1 MNGKRLLTLAAVV
14 AFAAMAVFIMRGK
27 DEHDAYVI
35 SGENDVSEEEWRN
48 YFKAMDI
55 EGPGLDR
62 YFADS
67 IANPQTVRFFK
78 ALQGKFKNLDFESH
92 LEAIHAYLRRM
103 MSAER
108 AEEMFALYKKFATYE
123 KSLIADSKRFR
134 GPVSGRD
141 ALSYLRDIQRY
152 RREFFGAETADRLFG
167 LEVRTQEYL
176 LRKGLVLNENSYG
189 AEKEKKLAAL
199 QRDIWGGKG
208 SPLDEGRQPL
218 ERYNEKLQIFARD
231 LGELSDEERAE
242 RVRSFRSEFF
252 SEDVVRRLEK
262 VDAEIATDVARER
275 VYRTREHEIKS
286 DSGLSDDE
294 KTRILESLQRE
305 IFGDDAESF
314 KRREAIANGS
324 GR

>member
-1 MNGKRLLTLAAVV
+1 
-14 AFAAMAVFIMRGK
+14 
-27 DEHDAYVI
+27 
-35 SGENDVSEEEWRN
+35 
-48 YFKAMDI
+48 
-55 EGPGLDR
+55 
-62 YFADS
+62 
-67 IANPQTVRFFK
+67 
-78 ALQGKFKNLDFESH
+78 
-92 LEAIHAYLRRM
+92 
-103 MSAER
+103 
-108 AEEMFALYKKFATYE
+108 
-123 KSLIADSKRFR
+123 
-134 GPVSGRD
+134 
-141 ALSYLRDIQRY
+141 
-152 RREFFGAETADRLFG
+152 
-167 LEVRTQEYL
+167 VRTQEYL

-199 QRDIWGGKG
+199 RRDIWGEKG

-262 VDAEIATDVARER
+262 VDAEIATDVAREQA
-275 VYRTREHEIKS
+275 YRTREREIKS

-314 KRREAIANGS
+314 KRREAIAEGS